1 MLELR
6 EISFVRNDRYILK
19 DVSLSIK
26 KNQNW
31 VILGKNGS
39 GKTTLINILFGYLW
53 PTSGSVSFLGE
64 TYGNYPLRELQKR
77 VGILQSSY
85 QEERLQRSLTVRDI
99 IASGLLNSIGIY
111 SNLSIE
117 ENNKVESLISKNSW
131 IKDPNQSYSL
141 LSSGEKKKVLLLR
154 SLISNPELLILDEPC
169 SSLDLSAREDFFTL
183 LEKYKTNDQSI
194 ILITHRT
201 DEIPNYFNYVLL
213 LKEGQVIAS
222 GLKEEVFNSKNLS
235 LTYGVNIELI
245 EKNGQYYT
253 NVIRPC

>member
-1 MLELR
+1 MIELKQ
-6 EISFVRNDRYILK
+6 ISFVRNERYILENI
-19 DVSLSIK
+19 SLSIH

-53 PTSGSVSFLGE
+53 PTYGSVRIAGE
-64 TYGNYPLRELQKR
+64 TYGEYPLSELQKKI
-77 VGILQSSY
+77 GILQSSY
-85 QEERLQRSLTVRDI
+85 QEERLQRSLTVKDI

-111 SNLSIE
+111 SELSPE
-117 ENNKVESLISKNSW
+117 ESEKLELLLANNSW
-131 IKDPNQSYSL
+131 IKNPNQLYSL

-154 SLISNPELLILDEPC
+154 ALIANPEILILDEPC
-169 SSLDLSAREDFFTL
+169 SSLDLAAREDFFSL
-183 LEKYKTNDQSI
+183 FEKYKADGRCI

-201 DEIPNYFNYVLL
+201 DEIPDYFDYALL
-213 LKEGQVIAS
+213 LREGKIIAS

-235 LTYGVNIELI
+235 LTYGVNVELI

-253 NVIRPC
+253 NVIR